1 MTLPPHPSAPAALP
15 PSPTRGEGKAD
26 QNPSPLVGEG
36 RGPRPQA
43 VGRVRGNANGLTK
56 RQQLPPLTV
65 TTSRKLRQET
75 GEPERR
81 LWRALREAFP
91 DTRFRRQVPFGPYH
105 ADFCAHA
112 HHLIVEVDGDDHATK
127 IKQDAARTRFLAT
140 EGYHVIRFANAD
152 VMDTIDGVVQAI
164 AAAIAHKQK
173 GRP

>member
-1 MTLPPHPSAPAALP
+1 MGRT
-15 PSPTRGEGKAD
+15 
-26 QNPSPLVGEG
+26 PSPLVGEG

-56 RQQLPPLTV
+56 RKQLPPLTV
-65 TTSRKLRQET
+65 TTSRKLRKET

-112 HHLIVEVDGDDHATK
+112 LHLIVEVDGDDHATR
-127 IKQDAARTRFLAT
+127 INRDAARTRFLNT
-140 EGYHVIRFANAD
+140 EGYDVIRFANAD
-152 VMDTIDGVVQAI
+152 VMEAIDGVVQAI
-164 AAAIAHKQK
+164 AAAMADKQK